1 MLIESTQ
8 KVHAQKVL
16 MHPSRSGPMK
26 VILPLL
32 LFLFLLQPASA
43 QVIFA
48 AAQDPEQ
55 QNNLLT
61 PEPDE
66 REPPVSRRQ
75 ASDIAR
81 DSFPAGRVVSIR
93 LDERHWR
100 VRMDENGTVFN
111 VFVDAQSGAVSR
123 ASEQE

>member
-1 MLIESTQ
+1 
-8 KVHAQKVL
+8 
-16 MHPSRSGPMK
+16 MK
-26 VILPLL
+26 LPVS
-32 LFLFLLQPASA
+32 LFLVLFLLQPASA

-48 AAQDPEQ
+48 AAQDPQ
-55 QNNLLT
+55 TQNNLLS
-61 PEPDE
+61 PEPGE

-93 LDERHWR
+93 LEERRWR